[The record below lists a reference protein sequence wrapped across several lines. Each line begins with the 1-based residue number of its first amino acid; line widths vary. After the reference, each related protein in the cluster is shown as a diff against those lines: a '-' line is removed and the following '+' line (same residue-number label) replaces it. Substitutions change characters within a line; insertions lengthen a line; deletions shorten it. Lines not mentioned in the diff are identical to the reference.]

1 MAGGSDLVLL
11 ENEGKYCA
19 LHSLHSVDIRP
30 HYQFT
35 LARDIKICLAPL
47 ASPHLAYLQ
56 ISANPCIIQI
66 SPGCLH
72 CYIMLICI

>member
-35 LARDIKICLAPL
+35 LARDIKICLAP
-47 ASPHLAYLQ
+47 SPRLTSPISKLVQ
-56 ISANPCIIQI
+56 IRV
-66 SPGCLH
+66 
-72 CYIMLICI
+72 